1 MVVFFLEDDAR
12 HIIIV
17 ILYHD
22 GSDCTLSIFIVR
34 EEGLFEVLAMN
45 TQFLFEG

>member
-1 MVVFFLEDDAR
+1 MVGFFLEDDTR
-12 HIIIV
+12 DFVIV

-22 GSDCTLSIFIVR
+22 GSDRTLSIFIVR

-45 TQFLFEG
+45 TQFRV